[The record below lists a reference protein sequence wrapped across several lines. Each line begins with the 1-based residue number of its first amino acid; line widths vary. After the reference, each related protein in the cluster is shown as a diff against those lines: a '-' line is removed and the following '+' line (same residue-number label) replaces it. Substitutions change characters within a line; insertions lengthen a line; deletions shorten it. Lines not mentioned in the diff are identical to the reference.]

1 MKHRITTALLL
12 LSVIVTACSKDDFS
26 ELRHPIVI
34 EGEFDPVYALPL
46 AKMSADMATI
56 VGMFDYS
63 NNTEVYMEEG
73 NIVGFRNHYY
83 KHFPLT
89 WTASKATPK
98 GGAKDGVDTLHN
110 YTLIEGRQ
118 TFELLEKFKDFD
130 TSTFRIHEFW
140 VTVET
145 DVKAWVNESFQEAL
159 AEGANLKFDS
169 LVLKINCLDGYTK
182 VLPLLISTDDV
193 PVADLI
199 ETRNIPILTKYDLK
213 DVVGHRPTSV
223 DYTVRMCITVPTD
236 QMGSGSDFNQCMRTL
251 GVDSMVTDLHACLEV
266 PVNFYSNGAAYEDTL
281 ELDLSEMEEQLANIN
296 EGRWDGE
303 HYSVSLND
311 SNCYIAFV
319 TKNSMPV
326 EMDFSIAFLDGN
338 NNEILHTLF
347 EGDRAI
353 YAAPAI
359 RMDGPEE
366 TWVSNGFSTAEFKV
380 HLKLDELKQLSNT
393 RNLVIR
399 ITTNTARHEQPGY
412 PFAAVRMDDRLDIR
426 CYAVV
431 AGHADFSLP
440 VNLPDVP
447 FFK

>member
-56 VGMFDYS
+56 VGMFDYTH
-63 NNTEVYMEEG
+63 NTDVYVEEG

-98 GGAKDGVDTLHN
+98 EGTKDGVDTLRN
-110 YTLIEGRQ
+110 YSLIEGTQ
-118 TFELLEKFKDFD
+118 NFDLFEKLKDFD
-130 TSTFRIHEFW
+130 TSTFRVHEFW

-145 DVKAWVNESFQEAL
+145 DVKAWVNETFQAAL

-193 PVADLI
+193 PVTELI
-199 ETRNIPILTKYDLK
+199 ETKNIPILTKYDLK

-223 DYTVRMCITVPTD
+223 DYSVRMCITVP
-236 QMGSGSDFNQCMRTL
+236 SGQAGEGVTFTQGMRNL

-266 PVNFYSNGAAYEDTL
+266 PVNFYSDGAAYEDTL
-281 ELDLSEMEEQLANIN
+281 ELDLSEMEEQLENIDD
-296 EGRWDGE
+296 GRWYGE
-303 HYSVSLND
+303 HYTVSLND

-319 TKNSMPV
+319 TKNSLPV
-326 EMDFSIAFLDGN
+326 EMNFSFAFLDGN

-347 EGDRAI
+347 EGDHAI
-353 YAAPAI
+353 YAAPAV
-359 RMDGPEE
+359 RMDGIEE
-366 TWVSNGFSTAEFKV
+366 TWISDGYSTAEFKV
-380 HLKLDELKQLSNT
+380 HLTLNELRQLTNT
-393 RNLVIR
+393 RNVVIR
-399 ITTNTARHEQPGY
+399 IDLNTARHEQPGY
-412 PFAAVRMDDRLDIR
+412 PFAAVRMDDHLDIR